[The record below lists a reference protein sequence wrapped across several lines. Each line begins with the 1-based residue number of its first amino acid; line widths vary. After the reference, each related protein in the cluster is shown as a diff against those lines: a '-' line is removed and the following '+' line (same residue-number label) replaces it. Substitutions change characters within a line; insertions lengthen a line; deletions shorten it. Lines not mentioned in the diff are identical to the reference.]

1 MECLLQ
7 MLVWKN
13 WKKSELKIPND
24 KSQITKKTN
33 NKF

>member
-13 WKKSELKIPND
+13 LKKSELKIPND
-24 KSQITKKTN
+24 KPQITKK
-33 NKF
+33 NK